1 MEAQAI
7 GRAHRMGQEE
17 TVEVYRLVTRGTI
30 EEKNSGTPR
39 TKETS
44 GVTSIGRH
52 RVTWQSDPSRN

>member
-17 TVEVYRLVTRGTI
+17 TVEVYRLVTKGTI
-30 EEKNSGTPR
+30 EENSGNSR

-44 GVTSIGRH
+44 GVTSIGWKL
-52 RVTWQSDPSRN
+52 RVTW